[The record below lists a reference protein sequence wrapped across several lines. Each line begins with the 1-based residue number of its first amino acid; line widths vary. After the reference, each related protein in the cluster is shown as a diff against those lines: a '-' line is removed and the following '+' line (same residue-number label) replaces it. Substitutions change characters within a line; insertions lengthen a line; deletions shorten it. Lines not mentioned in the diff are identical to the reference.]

1 MRGGSTI
8 DIQTGTVDVAVGAE
22 LGSYKLTSL
31 LGEGAMGRVF
41 KARHMRLGRTVAI
54 KILNP
59 EYAARPDVVKR
70 FFREAKVVN
79 EIDHENI
86 VEVTDFVEVPGLA
99 FLVME
104 LLDGQSLREIVKR
117 RKGKWPPLYRSVA
130 VMAQVCDALEAAHQ
144 KGVVHRD
151 LKPDNIFVIQRAGR
165 DYAKVLDFG
174 VAKLKEPDAGSY
186 ATVTGMILGTPL
198 YMAPEQATG
207 KDVDRHADVW
217 AAGVV
222 LYELISGTVP
232 FKGESFA
239 DLVTKIRDDPPKPL
253 PDKTPRGERIPAAL
267 AAIVVKCLEKKPS
280 DRFRSMAA
288 LAEALRTR
296 SGLKAG
302 AGPRSRLLPL
312 AAAAALLGG
321 AGWAAVRYGVPAR
334 LGGWLGPVRRAVEA
348 PVAKAPAPER
358 PPPARPPEAHAPEP
372 PPARTAA
379 VAPPARPARPQA
391 KAQRPATVEL
401 DLRSKPKGASVVR
414 LDNGE
419 LLGKTPLKV
428 KVHRRA
434 GDVAVRFTL
443 DGYEPAT
450 ASVDLQSGGR
460 ASVSLKKTTRK
471 KSAKRTSAARH

>member
-8 DIQTGTVDVAVGAE
+8 DIQTGSIDVAVGAE

-41 KARHMRLGRTVAI
+41 KARHVRLGRTVAI
-54 KILNP
+54 KVLNP
-59 EYAARPDVVKR
+59 EYAARADVVKR
-70 FFREAKVVN
+70 FFREARVVN

-86 VEVTDFVEVPGLA
+86 VEVTDFVELPGVA

-104 LLDGQSLREIVKR
+104 LLDGQSLREILKR
-117 RKGKWPPLYRSVA
+117 RKGKWPPVHLSVA

-174 VAKLKEPDAGSY
+174 VAKLKEPDSGSY

-198 YMAPEQATG
+198 YMAPEQAIG

-222 LYELISGTVP
+222 LYELLSGTVP

-253 PDKTPRGERIPAAL
+253 PDRTPRRERIPQAL
-267 AAIVVKCLEKKPS
+267 AAIVMKCLEKKPS

-312 AAAAALLGG
+312 AAAAALIGG
-321 AGWAAVRYGVPAR
+321 AGWAAVRYGLPAR
-334 LGGWLGPVRRAVEA
+334 VGEWLRPVRRAVEA
-348 PVAKAPAPER
+348 PVAKAPIPDR
-358 PPPARPPEAHAPEP
+358 LPPARPPETRVPEP
-372 PPARTAA
+372 APARPAA
-379 VAPPARPARPQA
+379 VTPARPARSQA
-391 KAQRPATVEL
+391 KAQHPATVEL
-401 DLRSKPKGASVVR
+401 ELRSKPKGATVVR
-414 LDNGE
+414 LDTGE
-419 LLGKTPLKV
+419 LLGKTPLRV

-450 ASVDLQSGGR
+450 ASVDLQGGGR
-460 ASVSLKKTTRK
+460 ASVSLKKAAKR
-471 KSAKRTSAARH
+471 KSAKRTSARH

>member
-174 VAKLKEPDAGSY
+174 VAKLHDSLDKHETSAG
-186 ATVTGMILGTPL
+186 VILGTPH
-198 YMAPEQATG
+198 YMAPEQALG
-207 KDVDRHADVW
+207 REVDGRADVLG
-217 AAGVV
+217 GVAS
-222 LYELISGTVP
+222 LFTYPLHHRCG
-232 FKGESFA
+232 GALA
-239 DLVTKIRDDPPKPL
+239 DLPQ
-253 PDKTPRGERIPAAL
+253 PRR
-267 AAIVVKCLEKKPS
+267 CL
-280 DRFRSMAA
+280 
-288 LAEALRTR
+288 
-296 SGLKAG
+296 
-302 AGPRSRLLPL
+302 
-312 AAAAALLGG
+312 
-321 AGWAAVRYGVPAR
+321 
-334 LGGWLGPVRRAVEA
+334 
-348 PVAKAPAPER
+348 
-358 PPPARPPEAHAPEP
+358 
-372 PPARTAA
+372 
-379 VAPPARPARPQA
+379 
-391 KAQRPATVEL
+391 
-401 DLRSKPKGASVVR
+401 
-414 LDNGE
+414 
-419 LLGKTPLKV
+419 
-428 KVHRRA
+428 
-434 GDVAVRFTL
+434 
-443 DGYEPAT
+443 
-450 ASVDLQSGGR
+450 
-460 ASVSLKKTTRK
+460 
-471 KSAKRTSAARH
+471 

>member
-8 DIQTGTVDVAVGAE
+8 DIRTGPIEVAVGAE

-117 RKGKWPPLYRSVA
+117 RKGKWPPLNRSVA

-198 YMAPEQATG
+198 YMAPEQAIG

-222 LYELISGTVP
+222 LYELLSGTVP

-239 DLVTKIRDDPPKPL
+239 DLVTKIRDEPPKPL
-253 PDKTPRGERIPAAL
+253 PDRTPRREHIPPAL
-267 AAIVVKCLEKKPS
+267 AAIVMKCLEKKPS

-296 SGLKAG
+296 SGLKAEE
-302 AGPRSRLLPL
+302 GPRSRLLPL

-321 AGWAAVRYGVPAR
+321 AGWAAARYGVPAR
-334 LGGWLGPVRRAVEA
+334 LGEWLGPARRAVPAQA

-358 PPPARPPEAHAPEP
+358 EPPARPPETRAPEP
-372 PPARTAA
+372 PPGRTAA
-379 VAPPARPARPQA
+379 ATPPARSQPRP
-391 KAQRPATVEL
+391 QRPATVEL
-401 DLRSKPKGASVVR
+401 DLRSRPQGATVVR

-428 KVHRRA
+428 KVHRKP

-450 ASVDLQSGGR
+450 ASVDLQDGGR
-460 ASVSLKKTTRK
+460 ASVSLKKVAKK
-471 KSAKRTSAARH
+471 KSAKRTSTARH

>member
-8 DIQTGTVDVAVGAE
+8 DIRTGPIEVAVGAE

-41 KARHMRLGRTVAI
+41 RARHVRLGRSVAI
-54 KILNP
+54 KVLNP
-59 EYAARPDVVKR
+59 EYVARPDVVKR

-79 EIDHENI
+79 EIDHEHI

-104 LLDGQSLREIVKR
+104 LLDGQSLREILKR
-117 RKGKWPPLYRSVA
+117 RKGKWPPLNRSVS

-198 YMAPEQATG
+198 YMAPEQAIG

-222 LYELISGTVP
+222 LYELLSGAVP

-239 DLVTKIRDDPPKPL
+239 DLVNKIRDEPPKPL
-253 PDKTPRGERIPAAL
+253 PERTPRRERIPAAL
-267 AAIVVKCLEKKPS
+267 AAIVMKCLEKKPS
-280 DRFRSMAA
+280 DRFRSMAT
-288 LAEALRTR
+288 LAEALRTK

-302 AGPRSRLLPL
+302 SDARSRLLPL
-312 AAAAALLGG
+312 AAAAALIGG
-321 AGWAAVRYGVPAR
+321 LGWAAVRYGVPAR
-334 LGGWLGPVRRAVEA
+334 LGGWLAPARRVAEAPA
-348 PVAKAPAPER
+348 PVAKAAPAPER
-358 PPPARPPEAHAPEP
+358 EPPARPPETRAPEP
-372 PPARTAA
+372 SPARAVA
-379 VAPPARPARPQA
+379 VAPPTASRPRLPRPAL
-391 KAQRPATVEL
+391 VEL
-401 DLRSKPKGASVVR
+401 DLRSKPQGATVVR

-428 KVHRRA
+428 KVHRKP

-450 ASVDLQSGGR
+450 ASVDLQDGGR
-460 ASVSLKKTTRK
+460 ASVSLRRVAKKK
-471 KSAKRTSAARH
+471 GAKRTSTARH